1 MKKKKAEKLALD
13 RETLRSL
20 TDLEQEKLQ
29 GIDGG
34 VFSRSCEQVTTCCN
48 H

>member
-1 MKKKKAEKLALD
+1 MKKKKAEKLTLD

-29 GIDGG
+29 NVNGG
-34 VFSRSCEQVTTCCN
+34 AFSRSCELVSTCCN